1 MTGVYAMIRYHIRF
15 VSLLLFAIIL
25 FCFAMFQGGFVSWFI
40 FFAISPFLLYAMMLH
55 FTPLNFAIVERT
67 IYPTYAKHGDDL
79 GITVSFRNKT
89 AMPLAFL
96 LVREMTDEH
105 QINDQSKLI
114 FVGFK
119 RHFKWTYEIK
129 NVTRGEYHFQGLE
142 LVVTDFFGWVTRTK
156 KIEQPHSILVYPK
169 TVAIPFSTMQ
179 MQYDQGT
186 VLAKY
191 TIMKD
196 TTMAT
201 GVRNYQPG
209 DRFSWIHWKSFAKG
223 GTLRTK
229 EFEDRQAQRLLV
241 CIQQASRKH
250 FEQAVSLTASIMQS
264 IVKHQGEVSFATAG
278 ENRVYMPFVR
288 TDGQLEKVMRHL
300 AVIQANGEDTASAIV
315 RSRYEGLNQS
325 ILIIVTGE
333 FTKECQQLLLSS
345 TQHVRAIIC
354 FVIVTMDE
362 LKSMANTYRT
372 IGQNRVIY
380 LTEDMFSQA
389 FTEVN
394 RP

>member
-1 MTGVYAMIRYHIRF
+1 MTIIRQHVKF
-15 VSLLLFAIIL
+15 VSLAVLTIIL
-25 FCFAMFQGGFVSWFI
+25 LCFAMFQGGFVSWFI
-40 FFAISPFLLYAMMLH
+40 FFAISPFLLYAMLLH
-55 FTPLNFAIVERT
+55 FTPLKFEIVERSV
-67 IYPTYAKHGDDL
+67 YPAHPKHGDDL
-79 GITVSFRNKT
+79 GVIVSFRNST
-89 AMPLAFL
+89 RLPLAFVV
-96 LVREMTDEH
+96 VREIANDQH
-105 QINDQSKLI
+105 INDHSKLL

-119 RHFKWTYEIK
+119 RSFDWTYEIK
-129 NVTRGEYHFQGLE
+129 NVARGEYHFQGLE
-142 LVVTDFFGWVTRTK
+142 FVVTDFFGWITRTK
-156 KIEQPHSILVYPK
+156 KVERPHTTLVYPK

-186 VLAKY
+186 VLSKY
-191 TIMKD
+191 TMMKD

-201 GVRNYQPG
+201 GIRNYQPG

-223 GTLRTK
+223 GELRTK

-241 CIQQASRKH
+241 CIQQSSSKH

-278 ENRVYMPFVR
+278 EKRVYMPLVR

-300 AVIQANGEDTASAIV
+300 AVIEVNGEDTASAIV
-315 RSRYEGLNQS
+315 RSRYERLNQS
-325 ILIIVTGE
+325 ILIIITGE

-345 TQHVRAIIC
+345 AQHVRAIIC
-354 FVIVTMDE
+354 FVVVTLDE

-372 IGQNRVIY
+372 IGQNRVVY
-380 LTEDMFSQA
+380 LTEDMFNQA